1 MKASSYSAMEMLR
14 DGRSV
19 EIRAQR
25 PTDRDAIAAAFRR
38 SAPKTIYRRFF
49 GSKKSFTKKELAFF
63 LDIDFVN
70 HVALVAELDE
80 TGRKII
86 VGGGRYIVTGPRQ
99 AEIAFTVDDPHQGQG
114 IGRLLL
120 RHLVEIARAGGI
132 ATFVAEVLPDNAPML
147 KVFEKC
153 GLPLTTRAQ
162 PGVVHATLALA

>member
-1 MKASSYSAMEMLR
+1 MKASSYSAMETLR
-14 DGRSV
+14 HVGRV

-25 PTDRDAIAAAFRR
+25 PTDRNAMEAALRR
-38 SAPKTIYRRFF
+38 SGPRTIYRRFF
-49 GSKKSFTKKELAFF
+49 GSKKSFTEQELAFF
-63 LDIDFVN
+63 LDIDFVDQ
-70 HVALVAELDE
+70 VALVAELDE
-80 TGRKII
+80 AGRKMI
-86 VGGGRYIVTGPRQ
+86 VGGGRYIVTAPRQ

-153 GLPLTTRAQ
+153 GLPLTTRAE
-162 PGVVHATLALA
+162 PGVVRATLTLA